1 VLGVFLVGVFLKW
14 VSEPPALI
22 GMLASCLAMIYIRF
36 ATNLA
41 WTWYVFVGSAIT
53 LIVSALA
60 SVAFTPAP
68 ESRQDEL
75 APSGAE
81 E

>member
-1 VLGVFLVGVFLKW
+1 
-14 VSEPPALI
+14 
-22 GMLASCLAMIYIRF
+22 
-36 ATNLA
+36 
-41 WTWYVFVGSAIT
+41 